1 MAKYLDPKADLTFKR
16 VFGEHPNLVASL
28 LNSLL
33 PLPPGEEIAEV
44 EYMSPELLPR
54 TSLEK
59 NSIVDVFCKTKDER
73 QFIVEMQMCWTPS
86 FKNRVLFN
94 AAKVYVDQLERGDQ
108 YSELRPV
115 YSLNLVDAV
124 MEKDKPDFI
133 HHYKVVHE
141 KYTDKVIKGLHLVFV
156 ELPKFKPQS
165 IAERKMAVLWLRF
178 LTEINKTTESVPP
191 ELMESKEISQ
201 AVELVET
208 AAYNRAQL
216 MGYDLFWDGVRIQRT
231 ILADAE
237 RSRKAALKEG
247 HDEGLV
253 LGLAQGKAEGLAQ
266 GKAEGLAQGKAEGL
280 AQGKAEGLAQG
291 KAEGLAQGKAEG
303 LAQGKAEGLKLGKL
317 ETARQM
323 KADGMPVETI
333 VKYTGLSA
341 AEIDAL
347 N

>member
-33 PLPPGEEIAEV
+33 PLPPGEEIADI
-44 EYMSPELLPR
+44 EYMSPELPPR

-59 NSIVDVFCKTKDER
+59 NSIVDVFCKTKDGL
-73 QFIVEMQMCWTPS
+73 QFIVEMQMFWTPS
-86 FKNRVLFN
+86 FKDRVLFN
-94 AAKVYVDQLERGDQ
+94 SAKVYVDQLKRGDE
-108 YSELRPV
+108 YSDLRPV

-124 MEKDKPDFI
+124 MERDTSDFI
-133 HHYKVVHE
+133 HHYQMVHE
-141 KYTDKVIKGLHLVFV
+141 KNTKKVIKGLHLVFV

-208 AAYNRAQL
+208 AAYNHAQL
-216 MGYDLFWDGVRIQRT
+216 MGYDLFWDGVRVQRT

-237 RSRKAALKEG
+237 RSRKAALKAG
-247 HDEGLV
+247 HDEGMAE
-253 LGLAQGKAEGLAQ
+253 GRAQGKAEGLAQ
-266 GKAEGLAQGKAEGL
+266 GKAEGMR
-280 AQGKAEGLAQG
+280 
-291 KAEGLAQGKAEG
+291 
-303 LAQGKAEGLKLGKL
+303 LGKL

-323 KADGMPVETI
+323 KADGMAVEAI
-333 VKYTGLSA
+333 AKYTGLSVS
-341 AEIDAL
+341 EIDKL
-347 N
+347 T

>member
-33 PLPPGEEIAEV
+33 PLPPGEEIV
-44 EYMSPELLPR
+44 DIEYMSPELPPR

-59 NSIVDVFCKTKDER
+59 NSIVDVFCKTKDGL
-73 QFIVEMQMCWTPS
+73 QFIVEMQMFWTPS
-86 FKNRVLFN
+86 FKDRVLFN
-94 AAKVYVDQLERGDQ
+94 SAKVYVDQLKRGDE
-108 YSELRPV
+108 YSDLRPV

-124 MEKDKPDFI
+124 MERDTSDFI
-133 HHYKVVHE
+133 HHYQMVHE
-141 KYTDKVIKGLHLVFV
+141 KNTKKVIKGLHLVFV

-208 AAYNRAQL
+208 AAYSRAQL
-216 MGYDLFWDGVRIQRT
+216 MGYDLFWDGVRVQRT

-237 RSRKAALKEG
+237 RSRKAALKAG
-247 HDEGLV
+247 HDEGLAQ
-253 LGLAQGKAEGLAQ
+253 GLAEGKAEGLAQ

-280 AQGKAEGLAQG
+280 E
-291 KAEGLAQGKAEG
+291 
-303 LAQGKAEGLKLGKL
+303 LGKI
-317 ETARQM
+317 ETARKM
-323 KADGMPVETI
+323 MAKGFSTEDI
-333 VKYTGLSA
+333 SDLTGLSA
-341 AEIDAL
+341 AEIDKL
-347 N
+347 KRS

>member
-33 PLPPGEEIAEV
+33 PLPPGEEIV
-44 EYMSPELLPR
+44 DIEYMSPELPPR

-59 NSIVDVFCKTKDER
+59 NSIVDVFCKTKDGL
-73 QFIVEMQMCWTPS
+73 QFIVEMQMFWTPS
-86 FKNRVLFN
+86 FKDRVLFN
-94 AAKVYVDQLERGDQ
+94 SAKVYVDQLKRGDE
-108 YSELRPV
+108 YSDLRPV

-124 MEKDKPDFI
+124 MERDTSDFI
-133 HHYKVVHE
+133 HHYQMVHE
-141 KYTDKVIKGLHLVFV
+141 KNTKKVIKGLHLVFV

-208 AAYNRAQL
+208 AAYSRAQL
-216 MGYDLFWDGVRIQRT
+216 MGYDLFWDGVRVQRT

-237 RSRKAALKEG
+237 RSRKAALKAG
-247 HDEGLV
+247 HDEGLAQ
-253 LGLAQGKAEGLAQ
+253 GLAEGKAEGLAQ
-266 GKAEGLAQGKAEGL
+266 GKAEGLE
-280 AQGKAEGLAQG
+280 
-291 KAEGLAQGKAEG
+291 
-303 LAQGKAEGLKLGKL
+303 LGKI
-317 ETARQM
+317 ETARKM
-323 KADGMPVETI
+323 MAKGFSTEDI
-333 VKYTGLSA
+333 SDLTGLSA
-341 AEIDAL
+341 AEIDKL
-347 N
+347 KRS